1 MDNLLKPVPR
11 NVSCSSKSG
20 ERLSGHF
27 RRGPREMARIY
38 ASLELS
44 APCDAVV
51 HNYESSF
58 VRVLYRDACARR
70 GGTCPY
76 TFSFG
81 NARSPMDERADA
93 RLGRTCTQPPTPD
106 TECAGAGAAAEKS
119 PLEFTIPHAAT
130 LYDLP
135 AIKRALH
142 ATDRPLAM
150 ALALFGQTYHFP
162 CTKATAPYLQCDP
175 DAAPPA
181 CARASRG
188 RTTPSRPEAT
198 RKTTRRPPR
207 SPGPASPCR
216 RPNP

>member
-1 MDNLLKPVPR
+1 MDTTKAARR

-27 RRGPREMARIY
+27 RRGPRELARIY

-70 GGTCPY
+70 GGKCPY

-81 NARSPMDERADA
+81 NARSPMDEKADE

-106 TECAGAGAAAEKS
+106 ASARSSAFGAGCVPPAPTLPGSYWGDAAAA
-119 PLEFTIPHAAT
+119 F
-130 LYDLP
+130 
-135 AIKRALH
+135 
-142 ATDRPLAM
+142 
-150 ALALFGQTYHFP
+150 FG
-162 CTKATAPYLQCDP
+162 
-175 DAAPPA
+175 
-181 CARASRG
+181 RMERGASSEPRCRDGQAFRMRG
-188 RTTPSRPEAT
+188 
-198 RKTTRRPPR
+198 
-207 SPGPASPCR
+207 
-216 RPNP
+216 

>member
-27 RRGPREMARIY
+27 RRGPRELARIY

-70 GGTCPY
+70 AGKCPY

-81 NARSPMDERADA
+81 NARSPMDEKADE
-93 RLGRTCTQPPTPD
+93 RLGRTCTQPPTPEAVRKEFSFAARSCVPPAPTLPGISYWGD
-106 TECAGAGAAAEKS
+106 AAAAFFGRMEREAS
-119 PLEFTIPHAAT
+119 SEPVAAT
-130 LYDLP
+130 D
-135 AIKRALH
+135 KV
-142 ATDRPLAM
+142 
-150 ALALFGQTYHFP
+150 
-162 CTKATAPYLQCDP
+162 
-175 DAAPPA
+175 
-181 CARASRG
+181 ARGGS
-188 RTTPSRPEAT
+188 
-198 RKTTRRPPR
+198 
-207 SPGPASPCR
+207 
-216 RPNP
+216 